1 MGANGSRSRDQHGVG
16 RDFRIKY
23 GLKMASISET
33 LVREFFEFRGFLVRQ
48 LRKYVG
54 RERGE
59 ERQVDL
65 LVYNPHPELGADPL
79 PLELKASDVNRIA
92 QGEVVVKGWHS
103 ETMSPSLLAGL
114 DDLDKA
120 LGLEVFRSV
129 SQGLNVA
136 HGPVTRI
143 LVVPDLPT
151 SAAARAGVFDALK
164 KRGVDCVLTFR
175 TVLSDLISHIECNR
189 NYQRA
194 DVIQVIRIL
203 KVYGYLKE
211 DAQLEFFQKRP
222 RRGRSQA
229 VERIGMPPPD
239 DKGES

>member
-1 MGANGSRSRDQHGVG
+1 
-16 RDFRIKY
+16 
-23 GLKMASISET
+23 MASISET

-54 RERGE
+54 REKGE

-65 LVYNPHPELGADPL
+65 LVYNPHPEPGADPL
-79 PLELKASDVNRIA
+79 PMELKATDVNRIA
-92 QGEVVVKGWHS
+92 QAEVVVKGWHS
-103 ETMSPSLLAGL
+103 ETMTPSLLAAL

-120 LGLEVFRSV
+120 LGLEVFCSV

-136 HGPVTRI
+136 QGPVTRI

-151 SAAARAGVFDALK
+151 SAAARARVFDALK

-175 TVLSDLISHIECNR
+175 TVLSDLISRIECNR

-222 RRGRSQA
+222 RRRRSQA
-229 VERIGMPPPD
+229 VERMGMPPPD